1 MSFVIATSDGSHYI
15 PRGVGDVAVIGARS
29 VGFVRLRLFR
39 PPARNEEE
47 GYDMKRIKIPAAIT
61 LLLLAAIVDAQDR
74 QPVHTLN
81 KRCLIADYGGNKV
94 CIMEKDGTISW
105 EVKASR
111 PQDVWM
117 LANGNILF
125 SHLKGVKEITVSDKK
140 VVWEYKTEGRNEIHA
155 CQPLENGVVMVAES
169 GTMRIV
175 EVNRDME
182 IITEIKLQT
191 KIKNPHARMRKA
203 RKTKHGTY
211 IVGQY
216 AEAVMREYDGDGK
229 IIREYKQKNAFGAS
243 PLPNGNLL
251 LSTGDAHTVKEIDKD
266 DNVVWQIE
274 ENELPGNPLRFIA
287 GLQRLSNGNTLV
299 CNWGGHGHV
308 GKQPQVFEVT
318 PDKKVVGELFDYKS
332 FKTISGVCVLD
343 IDGDPAKFE
352 VVR

>member
-1 MSFVIATSDGSHYI
+1 
-15 PRGVGDVAVIGARS
+15 
-29 VGFVRLRLFR
+29 
-39 PPARNEEE
+39 
-47 GYDMKRIKIPAAIT
+47 
-61 LLLLAAIVDAQDR
+61 
-74 QPVHTLN
+74 
-81 KRCLIADYGGNKV
+81 
-94 CIMEKDGTISW
+94 
-105 EVKASR
+105 
-111 PQDVWM
+111 M